1 MPALPLDTAGR
12 YVAAAYLVFM
22 LLLIIYVAIMASRLT
37 RIQKDIAVI
46 DEMLQTRDEHAA
58 KAPPAQT
65 AVAESPNSE

>member
-12 YVAAAYLVFM
+12 YVAGAYLVFM

-46 DEMLQTRDEHAA
+46 DEMLNARDEHAA
-58 KAPPAQT
+58 KAPP
-65 AVAESPNSE
+65 VPAEAPSQK